1 MKSELSSTRP
11 RRSAPMRDLEK
22 VEFRSIRP
30 EELTSLVD
38 IEGVNLPLFMRSKV
52 LVLARIDR
60 EFVGMCGIRGILNTS
75 STEVSEKFQGQGIGN
90 ELMTRVIDAA
100 RKRGEKL
107 ILSTAYTTNY
117 RSLRLTQKFGFVNIF
132 VFTGNEVDEMMTIL
146 PLSRLGWSAVVLLR
160 LFRRASPRTLGLFYA
175 VVQRLVSKT

>member
-1 MKSELSSTRP
+1 MKSELSQTRS
-11 RRSAPMRDLEK
+11 RQSALVHDIGK
-22 VEFRSIRP
+22 VEFREIRP
-30 EELTSLVD
+30 DELTSLVD
-38 IEGVNLPLFMRSKV
+38 IEGVNLPLFMRTKV
-52 LVLARIDR
+52 LILARIDR
-60 EFVGMCGIRGILNTS
+60 QFVGVCGIRGVMNTL

-90 ELMTRVIDAA
+90 ELMTRVTNIA

-117 RSLRLTQKFGFVNIF
+117 RSLKLTQKFGFLNVF

-146 PLSRLGWSAVVLLR
+146 PLSRLGWSAVVFLR